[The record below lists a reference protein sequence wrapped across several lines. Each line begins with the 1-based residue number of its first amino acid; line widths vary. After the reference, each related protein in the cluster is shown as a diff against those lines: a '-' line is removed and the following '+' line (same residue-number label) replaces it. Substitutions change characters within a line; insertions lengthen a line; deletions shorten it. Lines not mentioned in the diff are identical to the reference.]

1 MNSFEKINYNENALS
16 TSKEEAMLSAIGF
29 KAEKIVVS
37 LTNGRSAYAYVNVK
51 VVNENKMPYEVFV
64 FEGKAYLQVRISD
77 HASNLERICGGSS
90 KDKMSFSLFSK
101 LVKDGVITQ

>member
-1 MNSFEKINYNENALS
+1 MSTFENINYNENAIS
-16 TSKEEAMLSAIGF
+16 TAKEEAAISAIGF

-51 VVNENKMPYEVFV
+51 VVNEGKMPYEVFV
-64 FEGKAYLQVRISD
+64 FEGRAYLQVRISD

-90 KDKMSFSLFSK
+90 KDKMSFSLFSRLAK
-101 LVKDGVITQ
+101 EGVITQ